1 MKKGSSMKSTSEFEG
16 KTALVTGSGRG
27 IGRAI
32 ALRLARGGADVVIN
46 YVRNQKPA
54 EQTAEE
60 IRSIGRKAIV
70 VRANVGKLDDIERL
84 FEEIET
90 HFTYL
95 DIFISN
101 AATGFNR
108 PAMEQKEMGWD
119 YTQNV
124 NSRSFLFCAQH
135 AVPLMKKRGEGW
147 MVAISS
153 PGSNRVLPDYISVG
167 ASKASLEAITRYLA
181 VELAAQ
187 HILVNAVAPGL
198 ILTDA
203 LQHFS
208 AFNDPELINRLIQN
222 TPCGRLVTPEDVS
235 EAVAFLC
242 TPSAAMICGQ
252 VITLDGGYTLLA
264 PR

>member
-1 MKKGSSMKSTSEFEG
+1 MTESRPFEG
-16 KTALVTGSGRG
+16 KIALVTGSGRG

-32 ALRLARGGADVVIN
+32 ALRLARGGADIVVN

-54 EQTAEE
+54 ELTADE
-60 IRSIGRKAIV
+60 IRQLGRKALVI
-70 VRANVGKLDDIERL
+70 RANVGKMADITRL
-84 FEEIET
+84 FDEIEAE
-90 HFTYL
+90 FSGL

-108 PAMEQKEMGWD
+108 PAMEQKETGWD

-124 NSRSFLFCAQH
+124 NSRAFLFCAQR

-153 PGSNRVLPDYISVG
+153 PGSIRVLPDYISVG
-167 ASKASLEAITRYLA
+167 ASKAALEAVTRYLA
-181 VELAAQ
+181 VELAGDR
-187 HILVNAVAPGL
+187 IYVNAVSPGL

-208 AFNDPELINRLIQN
+208 AMSDPELINRLTGN
-222 TPCGRLVTPEDVS
+222 TPCGRLVTPDEVA
-235 EAVAFLC
+235 ETVAFLC
-242 TPSAAMICGQ
+242 SPASAMICGQ
-252 VITLDGGYTLLA
+252 VITIDGGFTLIA